1 MAASSI
7 GYQIHINFNSPIIF
21 PSKTKLSSL
30 SFSLSNAKYALK
42 WNHIGCHRI
51 CALPV
56 VSIMASRS
64 STEVLPPALDSSS
77 EPPTI
82 FDGTPKLYISY
93 SCPYAQR
100 AWIARNCKGLQE
112 KIKLVPIDLKNRPD
126 WYKEK
131 VYPANKVPSLEHNDE
146 VKGESMDLIRYID
159 SNFEGPSLFPDDPS
173 KREFAEELFSYFDP
187 FYKAVISSLKEDR
200 IDNASKFLLR
210 LITYL
215 LRDRKLLSLRRV
227 DVVSAFD
234 SIETALSKFDDG
246 SFFLGTFSLVDIAYA
261 PFIERFQPFLLEV
274 KNYDITAG
282 RIKLAAWIKEMNQIE
297 GYTVTK
303 RDPKEH
309 LENYKRRFLSQV

>member
-1 MAASSI
+1 MAASRI

-30 SFSLSNAKYALK
+30 SFSFSNAKYALK

-56 VSIMASRS
+56 VSIMASS

-100 AWIARNCKGLQE
+100 TWIARNCKGLQE

-159 SNFEGPSLFPDDPS
+159 SNFEGPSLFPDDPY

-200 IDNASKFLLR
+200 IDNA
-210 LITYL
+210 I
-215 LRDRKLLSLRRV
+215 
-227 DVVSAFD
+227 SAFD

>member
-30 SFSLSNAKYALK
+30 SFSFSNAKYALK

-82 FDGTPKLYISY
+82 FDGTTKLYISY

-100 AWIARNCKGLQE
+100 TWIARNCKGLQE

-159 SNFEGPSLFPDDPS
+159 SNFEGPSLFPDDPY

-200 IDNASKFLLR
+200 IDNA
-210 LITYL
+210 I
-215 LRDRKLLSLRRV
+215 
-227 DVVSAFD
+227 SAFD

-309 LENYKRRFLSQV
+309 LENYKRRFL

>member
-1 MAASSI
+1 MAAWSI
-7 GYQIHINFNSPIIF
+7 GYQIHSINFSSPIPL
-21 PSKTKLSSL
+21 PSRTDFSSL
-30 SFSLSNAKYALK
+30 SFTFSNAKYPIQ

-51 CALPV
+51 CALPA
-56 VSIMASRS
+56 VSIMASGSR
-64 STEVLPPALDSSS
+64 EVLPPALDSSS
-77 EPPTI
+77 EPPAI

-100 AWIARNCKGLQE
+100 TWIARNCKGLQE
-112 KIKLVPIDLKNRPD
+112 NIKLVPIDLKNRPD

-131 VYPANKVPSLEHNDE
+131 VYPANKVPSLEHNNE

-173 KREFAEELFSYFDP
+173 KREFAEELFSYFDS
-187 FYKAVISSLKEDR
+187 FYKAVISSLKEDK
-200 IDNASKFLLR
+200 INDA
-210 LITYL
+210 IA
-215 LRDRKLLSLRRV
+215 
-227 DVVSAFD
+227 AFD
-234 SIETALSKFDDG
+234 SIETALSKFVDG

-282 RIKLAAWIKEMNQIE
+282 RTKLAAWIKEMNQIE
-297 GYTVTK
+297 AYTVTK

-309 LENYKRRFLSQV
+309 LENYKRRFLSQL